1 MFTRKTYRDLRP
13 GMFVTYT
20 IPNGLSIRDGK
31 TVQDWKKKRSK
42 IVMAFEN
49 HVVVNGGGRYGT
61 PYVVNDDN
69 IL

>member
-1 MFTRKTYRDLRP
+1 MKSYRDLRP
-13 GMFVTYT
+13 GMFVNYI

-42 IVMAFEN
+42 IVMVFEN

-61 PYVVNDDN
+61 PHVVDDN
-69 IL
+69 NIL